1 MTFNTADLY
10 DRFGDALQVAEPL
23 FRSYGTKAMFHGRI
37 VTLRVFEDFGL
48 VKQTVQQPVDQ
59 SVLVID
65 GGGSLRCALIGDKL
79 AEMALNNGW
88 QGIIVN
94 GCIRDA
100 EDIANLAIGIKA
112 INTCPVR
119 PEQLGDGEREVDV
132 SFAGVTFV
140 TGAYVYADT
149 DGIVVS
155 ALSCE

>member
-1 MTFNTADLY
+1 MTFKTADLY
-10 DRFGDALQVAEPL
+10 DQYGDALQVAGP
-23 FRSYGTKAMFHGRI
+23 FFSSYGAKSRFHGR
-37 VTLRVFEDFGL
+37 VYTLRVFEDFGL
-48 VKQTVQQPVDQ
+48 VKEAVQQRVDQ

-65 GGGSLRCALIGDKL
+65 GGGSLRCALVGDKL
-79 AEMALNNGW
+79 AEIALNNGW

-112 INTCPVR
+112 INTCPVK
-119 PEQLGDGEREVDV
+119 PAQLGDGEREVEV
-132 SFAGVTFV
+132 RFAGITFA

-155 ALSCE
+155 ALPCD